1 MLKLFDCLIN
11 IFSSVTPNIKRIRV
25 PTPNIWEQGFVVVT
39 PNIILEE
46 VD

>member
-11 IFSSVTPNIKRIRV
+11 IKRIHV